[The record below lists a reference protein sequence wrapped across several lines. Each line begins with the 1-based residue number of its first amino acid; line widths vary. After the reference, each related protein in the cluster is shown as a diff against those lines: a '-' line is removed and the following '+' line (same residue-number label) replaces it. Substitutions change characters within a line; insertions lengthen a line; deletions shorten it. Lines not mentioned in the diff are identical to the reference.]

1 MIVPKKQEFTPI
13 KGVDVREPQ
22 PEGAS
27 SQLINAVYNSEIQ
40 SWSNDLGYERYFPN
54 KTVFLPFPTT
64 PVNSLY
70 NFERHNGAQQWLLF
84 ESGGTLFFV
93 VGGNG
98 GSLTTL
104 KTGRTVPAPGEPGSW
119 YNVFSRY
126 AVITNGL
133 DSPLKYRGYTQLQ
146 QLGWDRKPNP
156 PTPAALAP
164 NPNSNTSRLQSQPA
178 TVTLVTV
185 NSALRPTSFASEDT
199 QGLGDPT
206 AAALNKYYWKV
217 ALINEN
223 GSVSP
228 VSVPSSALRWTTTAD
243 TFGNVNSMVCYL
255 SNLPIGPKGTVGRLL
270 YRTKNQGPAT
280 SDDANFYFVTY
291 IENNTQTTYFDEKS
305 DAELGSL
312 APNDSDSI
320 TFPASQCKYS
330 ATFKGCLFVDGG
342 QADGTKLFYSEALQL
357 DTYKASSIID
367 LGTRKGGNI
376 TGLYTYYNQL
386 LVFRDSA
393 IDMVRGDASS
403 GFQLAPFAQGIGTKS
418 PHTITF
424 VPGLGVL
431 FLGNDGVYAISG
443 GLDGGSTLSINNIS
457 QGIGTLLEKRAV
469 DVLGQACA
477 AYSPKFKE
485 WQCYFPAFGTDN
497 KIMGIVYHVEGGYW
511 SQREGF
517 NAGAVTTD
525 FDGNVIFGNNTG
537 EVGAKV
543 DEVQNESGLFVVSR
557 RHACGTVWD
566 STGGPNPTFTLK
578 DNKPCVFT
586 WRSKW
591 HDFGYPGIKKFVKY
605 VYVYAAG
612 RGSNK
617 VSLSYYKDH
626 SWETETVH
634 PDQEWQWDDNKN
646 QPYYNNIIDDY
657 AAVIGTSRW
666 QDKVITP
673 IRFDISNK
681 AVSDFAFEI
690 KTEEAVE
697 FIGYAV
703 EYEVNGTQ
711 TIGGKR

>member
-1 MIVPKKQEFTPI
+1 MITPKKQEFTPI

-27 SQLINAVYNSEIQ
+27 SQLINAVYNAEIQ

-54 KTVFLPFPTT
+54 RTSFTPFPTG
-64 PVNSLY
+64 PVNSVY

-84 ESGGTLFFV
+84 ESGGTLYYV
-93 VGGNG
+93 VGNNTGNVV
-98 GSLTTL
+98 SL

-119 YNVFSRY
+119 FNVFSRY

-146 QLGWDRKPNP
+146 PLGWDRKPNP
-156 PTPAALAP
+156 PTPSALAP
-164 NPNSNTSRLQSQPA
+164 NPNSNTGRLQSQPG
-178 TVTLVTV
+178 TVTLTTV
-185 NSALRPTSFASEDT
+185 NSGLRPNSFDNEDT

-228 VSVPSSALRWTTTAD
+228 VSVPSTALRWTTTAD
-243 TFGNVNSMVCYL
+243 SFANNNSMVCYL

-270 YRTKNQGPAT
+270 YRTKNQGPTT
-280 SDDANFYFVTY
+280 SDDANYYFVTY

-320 TFPASQCKYS
+320 TFPAPQCKYS

-403 GFQLAPFAQGIGTKS
+403 GFQLVPFAQGLGTKS

-485 WQCYFPAFGTDN
+485 WQCYYPAFGTDN
-497 KIMGIVYHVEGGYW
+497 KIMGIVYHIEGGYW
-511 SQREGF
+511 SQRQGF
-517 NAGAVTTD
+517 NVGAVTTD
-525 FDGNVIFGNNTG
+525 FDGNVIFGNN
-537 EVGAKV
+537 VGQVGSLV
-543 DEVQNESGLFVVSR
+543 DEVANEWGLFVVSR

-566 STGGPNPTFTLK
+566 SSGGPNPTFSLK
-578 DNKPCVFT
+578 DNKPCTFT

-617 VSLSYYKDH
+617 VSLAYYKDH
-626 SWETETVH
+626 SWQTETVH

-646 QPYYNNIIDDY
+646 QPYYNSVIDEH
-657 AAVIGTSRW
+657 AAVLGTSRW

-690 KTEEAVE
+690 KTDVPVE

>member
-1 MIVPKKQEFTPI
+1 MITPKKQEFTPI

-27 SQLINAVYNSEIQ
+27 SQLINAVYNAEIQ
-40 SWSNDLGYERYFPN
+40 SWSNDLGYEKYFPGRTN
-54 KTVFLPFPTT
+54 FQPFPTT

-84 ESGGTLFFV
+84 ESGGTLYYV
-93 VGGNG
+93 RGNDNG
-98 GSLTTL
+98 GLVTL

-126 AVITNGL
+126 CVITNGL
-133 DSPLKYRGYTQLQ
+133 DSPLKYRGYTQMQ
-146 QLGWDRKPNP
+146 PLGWDRKPNP
-156 PTPAALAP
+156 PTPVALAA
-164 NPNSNTSRLQSQPA
+164 NPSSNSTRLQSQPA
-178 TVTLVTV
+178 TVTLATV
-185 NSALRPTSFASEDT
+185 NSGLRPNSYDSNDT

-206 AAALNKYYWKV
+206 ANATNKYYWKV
-217 ALINEN
+217 TLINEN
-223 GSVSP
+223 GSESP
-228 VSVPSSALRWTTTAD
+228 VSSPSSALKWTTTNDAY
-243 TFGNVNSMVCYL
+243 GNPNAMIAML
-255 SNLPIGPKGTVGRLL
+255 TDLPTGPKGTVGRII
-270 YRTKNQGPAT
+270 YRTKNLGVT
-280 SDDANFYFVTY
+280 DDGNYYYVTF
-291 IENNTQTTYFDEKS
+291 IENNTQTTYFDEKA
-305 DAELGSL
+305 DIELGSL
-312 APNDSDSI
+312 APNDADSI
-320 TFPASQCKYS
+320 TFPAPQCKFS

-403 GFQLAPFAQGIGTKS
+403 GFQLVPFAQGIGTKS

-443 GLDGGSTLSINNIS
+443 GLDGGSTLSITNIS

-477 AYSPKFKE
+477 TYSPKMKE

-511 SQREGF
+511 SQRQDF
-517 NAGAVTTD
+517 KVGAITTD
-525 FDGNVIFGNNTG
+525 FDGNVIFGNN
-537 EVGAKV
+537 VGQVGPIV
-543 DEVQNESGLFVVSR
+543 DETKNEWGLFVISR
-557 RHACGTVWD
+557 RHTCGTLWD
-566 STGGPNPTFTLK
+566 VVINPQGQPIETLK
-578 DNKPCVFT
+578 DDQPCFFN

-617 VSLSYYKDH
+617 VSLAYYKDH
-626 SWETETVH
+626 SWQTETVH

-646 QPYYNNIIDDY
+646 QPYYNNLIDDY
-657 AAVIGTSRW
+657 AAVLGTSRW

-681 AVSDFAFEI
+681 AVTDFAFEI
-690 KTEEAVE
+690 KTQEPVE